1 MEAIAKYVFEAGM
14 LKRVKR
20 SGWWAEGIKDPE
32 TVAEHSFRTG
42 VISLILAKMEGLDD
56 DSANRLCAA
65 GLFHDMLE
73 ARIGDMNKITARY
86 VTVKESLEEGVIS
99 DQIESLPREL
109 KKAVPDTKKL
119 SPLERSIL
127 KDADYLECA
136 FQAKEYS
143 DMGNKGTFSWIA
155 SIEKRLKTKS
165 AKGLI
170 AQMKKMDSNS
180 WWEGLKKLV

>member
-42 VISLILAKMEGLDD
+42 IIALFLAKMEGLDD

-73 ARIGDMNKITARY
+73 TRIGDMNKITARY
-86 VTVKESLEEGVIS
+86 VTVKESLEGKVIS

-109 KKAVPDTKKL
+109 KKAIPDTKKL

-143 DMGNKGTFSWIA
+143 DMGNRGTFSWIA
-155 SIEKRLKTKS
+155 SIETRLKTKS
-165 AKGLI
+165 ARKLI
-170 AQMKKMDSNS
+170 LQMKRMDSNS